1 MPREEKNPNNQESKM
16 FLDLVFCFP
25 QMALFRLSKESC
37 STAKRNGFFLVKNK
51 YHNLVMA
58 M

>member
-1 MPREEKNPNNQESKM
+1 M

-37 STAKRNGFFLVKNK
+37 STAKSNGFFLVKNK

-58 M
+58 T